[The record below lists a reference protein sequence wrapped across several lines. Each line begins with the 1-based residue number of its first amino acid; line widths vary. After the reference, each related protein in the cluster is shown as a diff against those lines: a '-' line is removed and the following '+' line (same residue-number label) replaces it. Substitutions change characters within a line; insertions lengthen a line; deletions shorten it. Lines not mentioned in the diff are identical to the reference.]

1 MRIDEKARN
10 VHFQLERDSS
20 KSYSTP
26 FPYTHTLWKASD
38 LVFDVFSH
46 MSKKFKIIE
55 YTKPTTFFI
64 FLVTPRKNLVATAPN
79 KNVLF

>member
-10 VHFQLERDSS
+10 VHFQLKRDSS

-46 MSKKFKIIE
+46 MSKKFKHYRI
-55 YTKPTTFFI
+55 
-64 FLVTPRKNLVATAPN
+64 
-79 KNVLF
+79 

>member
-1 MRIDEKARN
+1 MKRQEMLILSGKEIIERIQG
-10 VHFQLERDSS
+10 HQLH
-20 KSYSTP
+20 P